1 MNALKHME
9 LIFGVVV
16 VAGCVA
22 AAMPAAEPTSS
33 QSQPTAQAVAAR
45 AATATTA
52 MPVVVVKGK
61 RMTALEK
68 RASLGAGTGGRDGT
82 AGT

>member
-22 AAMPAAEPTSS
+22 AALPSGGDGGG
-33 QSQPTAQAVAAR
+33 QAQAQPEAIQPNI
-45 AATATTA
+45 
-52 MPVVVVKGK
+52 PVVVVKGK
-61 RMTALEK
+61 RMTALQK
-68 RASLGAGTGGRDGT
+68 RASLGADTVAHRDGAT
-82 AGT
+82 GT

>member
-22 AAMPAAEPTSS
+22 AAMPAGGFDQA
-33 QSQPTAQAVAAR
+33 QPASARPETAPP
-45 AATATTA
+45 A

-68 RASLGAGTGGRDGT
+68 RAAVDADADRHNGATG
-82 AGT
+82 A

>member
-9 LIFGVVV
+9 VIFGVVV
-16 VAGCVA
+16 VVAGCAA
-22 AAMPAAEPTSS
+22 AAMPDSFGEQA
-33 QSQPTAQAVAAR
+33 QPEAVHP
-45 AATATTA
+45 A

-68 RASLGAGTGGRDGT
+68 RASSGTEAAAQRDGA
-82 AGT
+82 AGS

>member
-22 AAMPAAEPTSS
+22 AALPDKAG
-33 QSQPTAQAVAAR
+33 AQAQPEAVVAS
-45 AATATTA
+45 

-61 RMTALEK
+61 RLTTLEK
-68 RASLGAGTGGRDGT
+68 RELSRADTGAGHHAMNGT
-82 AGT
+82 

>member
-22 AAMPAAEPTSS
+22 AALPAGDGGG
-33 QSQPTAQAVAAR
+33 QSKAQAQPEAVR
-45 AATATTA
+45 PQVVQPNI
-52 MPVVVVKGK
+52 PVVVVKGK

-68 RASLGAGTGGRDGT
+68 RASLGPDAVRHDGATGT
-82 AGT
+82 

>member
-22 AAMPAAEPTSS
+22 AALPDRSGGQA
-33 QSQPTAQAVAAR
+33 QPEARFEAVR
-45 AATATTA
+45 PGI
-52 MPVVVVKGK
+52 PVVVVKGK

-68 RASLGAGTGGRDGT
+68 RELGDVDAGARRDGT
-82 AGT
+82 TGT

>member
-22 AAMPAAEPTSS
+22 AALPDNAGG
-33 QSQPTAQAVAAR
+33 QAQLKAVAA
-45 AATATTA
+45 TI
-52 MPVVVVKGK
+52 PVVVVKGK
-61 RMTALEK
+61 RLSALEK
-68 RASLGAGTGGRDGT
+68 RQLSRADTGAGHDAMNGSGT
-82 AGT
+82 

>member
-16 VAGCVA
+16 VAAACLA
-22 AAMPAAEPTSS
+22 AALPDTPDSPTAPAA
-33 QSQPTAQAVAAR
+33 AQA
-45 AATATTA
+45 A

-68 RASLGAGTGGRDGT
+68 RATPDSVAAAGTAITGG
-82 AGT
+82 

>member
-9 LIFGVVV
+9 FIFGGVV

-22 AAMPAAEPTSS
+22 AALPDAAVTAPT
-33 QSQPTAQAVAAR
+33 
-45 AATATTA
+45 TTA
-52 MPVVVVKGK
+52 AAAAAGQMPVVAIKAK

-68 RASLGAGTGGRDGT
+68 RRAPELDTGGHASS
-82 AGT
+82 AGS